1 MAPIH
6 DVVLCSRLFYLDTN
20 RVTPASFWHS
30 FLVDLNAGHVS
41 NDHVVFI
48 WDTERCA
55 HSQLAAHNLTTH
67 DDGILLAEDVLLV
80 DLQHNWEHCYFSC
93 FCFLTFAELLHVLRE
108 LVLQVVDDV
117 GGENRDAICVRL
129 LLGICVHLDI
139 EGKDECI
146 LRVPLLFHDH
156 RFFYIL
162 LVHLSNSNVK
172 DRNLHVLKEGEQ
184 CLQRPQRAGL
194 HVNSCRL
201 LGKVVEDALKAFAR
215 FVLQVFEI
223 IVRPTNEE
231 LRARHSLFE
240 AWCRDLHAHGGADRR
255 MFDVLVLNAH
265 LLHWLRCQQ
274 SPDGCNNW
282 TTQTSQNDCVTFTK
296 GAIEKHHIDGGP
308 KAFDVF
314 DFDHCTLQ
322 LLPALQLGAH
332 QVLSE
337 LQDHVQQIRHTL
349 TGKRAGWNNGD
360 RSTRIIVLPIQA
372 AVQPPLV
379 QLQHDVVVP
388 GLELHSHRL
397 LLSVQCLLGTSIR
410 LCVPL
415 VEDVDLVHRN
425 DERTTTLFQQLQRF
439 HRLRLEPVH
448 DVNDKDCQI
457 GQRGSAHP
465 EIVEGFVTRR
475 INDKQARDLQLEVLV
490 NLLRLL
496 L

>member
-6 DVVLCSRLFYLDTN
+6 DVVLGSRLFYLHTN
-20 RVTPASFWHS
+20 RITPASFWHT
-30 FLVDLNAGHVS
+30 FLVDLNAGYMS
-41 NDHVVFI
+41 NGHVVFI

-67 DDGILLAEDVLLV
+67 DDGILLAEDVLLI
-80 DLQHNWEHCYFSC
+80 DLQHDWEHCDFSC
-93 FCFLTFAELLHVLRE
+93 LCFLTFAELLHVFRE

-117 GGENRDAICVRL
+117 GGEDRDAICVRL

-139 EGKDECI
+139 EGQDERI
-146 LRVPLLFHDH
+146 LRVLLFFHDH

-162 LVHLSNSNVK
+162 LVDLSNSDIK
-172 DRNLHVLKEGEQ
+172 DRNLHILKEGEQ
-184 CLQRPQRAGL
+184 CLQRSQGAGL
-194 HVNSCRL
+194 HVNACRL
-201 LGKVVEDALKAFAR
+201 LGKVVKNALKAFAR

-231 LRARHSLFE
+231 LRARNRLLE

-255 MFDVLVLNAH
+255 VFDVLVLDPH

-282 TTQTSQNDCVTFTK
+282 TTQASQHDCVTFPE
-296 GAIEKHHIDGGP
+296 GAVEKHHIDGGP

-314 DFDHCTLQ
+314 HFDHRTLQ
-322 LLPALQLGAH
+322 LLPALQLGTH

-337 LQDHVQQIRHTL
+337 LKDHVQQIWHTL
-349 TGKRAGWNNGD
+349 TGKRTGWNNGD
-360 RSTRIIVLPIQA
+360 RSPRIIVLPIQA

-397 LLSVQCLLGTSIR
+397 LLSVQRVLGTSIR

-425 DERTTTLFQQLQRF
+425 DERATTLFQQLQRF
-439 HRLRLEPVH
+439 HRLRLEAVH
-448 DVNDKDCQI
+448 DVNNKDCQI
-457 GQRGSAHP
+457 CQRGSAHP
-465 EIVEGFVTRR
+465 KIVEGFVTRR
-475 INDKQARDLQLEVLV
+475 VNDEQARDFQLEVLV